1 MIPPESCKPPL
12 CRHTHIAS
20 INTPFTARRC
30 RCPVIVMTD
39 DRHYD
44 LSITI
49 VPGTTA
55 PRKLQLIANID
66 CPRRRNCPPPGVT
79 HNVSAPKI
87 CRGQPGAK
95 TDSPGNVV
103 AAGTRRPREHTRP
116 IISQHCQFLCIF
128 SRFFFLSFF
137 FFEQSRVNPRVN
149 SPAVQLETKAIIPL
163 GNNGAFCSSRSVS
176 PIDWR
181 LT

>member
-1 MIPPESCKPPL
+1 MYFSPFVADGSFRKIARARIFNRERFLRTRINSL
-12 CRHTHIAS
+12 CADTQIVS
-20 INTPFTARRC
+20 INTPFGARRC
-30 RCPVIVMTD
+30 RCPVMVMTD

-49 VPGTTA
+49 VPGITA

-116 IISQHCQFLCIF
+116 IISQHCQF
-128 SRFFFLSFF
+128 
-137 FFEQSRVNPRVN
+137 
-149 SPAVQLETKAIIPL
+149 
-163 GNNGAFCSSRSVS
+163 
-176 PIDWR
+176 
-181 LT
+181 

>member
-1 MIPPESCKPPL
+1 
-12 CRHTHIAS
+12 
-20 INTPFTARRC
+20 
-30 RCPVIVMTD
+30 MTD

-49 VPGTTA
+49 VPGMTA

-79 HNVSAPKI
+79 HNASAPKI

-95 TDSPGNVV
+95 TDSLYPVQPGCL
-103 AAGTRRPREHTRP
+103 AARRRPCEHKRP

-128 SRFFFLSFF
+128 SRFLFFPQFFSLFSLSFF
-137 FFEQSRVNPRVN
+137 STFEGQSARQLARRSTAWKRKLLFRWEITGTFCL
-149 SPAVQLETKAIIPL
+149 SP
-163 GNNGAFCSSRSVS
+163 SVP

>member
-1 MIPPESCKPPL
+1 
-12 CRHTHIAS
+12 
-20 INTPFTARRC
+20 
-30 RCPVIVMTD
+30 MTD

-49 VPGTTA
+49 VPGITA

-79 HNVSAPKI
+79 HNASAPKI

-95 TDSPGNVV
+95 TDSLCPVQRLSRGPVRYE
-103 AAGTRRPREHTRP
+103 RRPCEHKRP

-128 SRFFFLSFF
+128 SRFLFFPIFFPFFPLFF
-137 FFEQSRVNPRVN
+137 FNIRGSIRASTRPPFNCV
-149 SPAVQLETKAIIPL
+149 ETKAIVPL
-163 GNNGAFCSSRSVS
+163 GNNGDFLFIAKCPS
-176 PIDWR
+176 DR
-181 LT
+181 LTFNIIKICPDTMFRVIHYLRV